1 LIPVLQDTGMRPFSF
16 DLTQEAVAE
25 LVSTAMALIALLA
38 GSTIR
43 SLPPIATDLSSG
55 PAAGRPVN
63 FSQAASLWL
72 CEPFTRL

>member
-1 LIPVLQDTGMRPFSF
+1 VIQDIGMWPFSF

-43 SLPPIATDLSSG
+43 SLLPLPPI
-55 PAAGRPVN
+55 
-63 FSQAASLWL
+63 
-72 CEPFTRL
+72 